1 MDTCPK
7 ESQLAEL
14 AGITVFTKLAGIAV
28 LTKLAEM
35 GLGAQHRVDVTQY
48 KRV

>member
-1 MDTCPK
+1 MDTSTK
-7 ESQLAEL
+7 ESQLTEL
-14 AGITVFTKLAGIAV
+14 AGIVV